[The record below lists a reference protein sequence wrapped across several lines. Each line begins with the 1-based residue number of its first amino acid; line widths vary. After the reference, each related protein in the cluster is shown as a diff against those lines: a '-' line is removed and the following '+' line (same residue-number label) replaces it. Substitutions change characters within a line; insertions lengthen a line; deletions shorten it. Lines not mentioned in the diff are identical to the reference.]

1 MSSVSTQTP
10 SWLGVATT
18 ILPSQITIASTGA
31 TVDLVPR
38 IFINESPPIAG
49 AAVALSNTEN
59 TSTTIFTSP
68 SVEAGTYQVSVSY
81 EIDNDGTAVAWNTAE
96 QVILFIGG
104 TGGTG
109 LTVRPLLNF
118 QPAYVNQ
125 TAAANDPIYITQ
137 TGLVTTTS
145 ATTLTCNVQRT
156 GTLSTNK
163 QATVY
168 SMTAQKIA

>member
-18 ILPSQITIASTGA
+18 NLPSQVTISGVA
-31 TVDLVPR
+31 VDVVPR
-38 IFINESPPIAG
+38 IFRNELPPIVG

-59 TSTTIFTSP
+59 TVTTVFTSP

-81 EIDNDGTAVAWNTAE
+81 ELDNDGTVVVWNTAE
-96 QVILFIGG
+96 QVLLNISG
-104 TGGTG
+104 TGVTA
-109 LTVRPLLNF
+109 RPLLNF

-125 TAAANDPIYITQ
+125 TAAANDPIYTTL
-137 TGLVTTTS
+137 TGLVITT
-145 ATTLTCNVQRT
+145 AGTLTCNITRY

-163 QATVY
+163 QGVVY
-168 SMTAQKIA
+168 CFTAQKIA

>member
-1 MSSVSTQTP
+1 MSTVPQNM
-10 SWLGVATT
+10 LGPLTT
-18 ILPSQITIASTGA
+18 TTNLPSQVIISGT
-31 TVDLVPR
+31 TVDVVPR
-38 IFINESPPIAG
+38 IFRNESPPIAG

-59 TSTTIFTSP
+59 TATTIFTSS

-81 EIDNDGTAVAWNTAE
+81 EIDNDGTATAWNTAE
-96 QVILFIGG
+96 QVLLSIGG
-104 TGGTG
+104 AGV
-109 LTVRPLLNF
+109 TVRPLLNF

-125 TAAANDPIYITQ
+125 TSAANDPIYITM

-145 ATTLTCNVQRT
+145 AGTLTCNTQRT

-168 SMTAQKIA
+168 SMTVQKIA